1 MSDDYG
7 KAVLDPWQA
16 TAFAAITEKKV
27 FTRIHAYPKPSDDE
41 ASAFLEN
48 GCVDTGFLKDN
59 GISIV
64 YTRESC
70 DNPDLTAVREG
81 VYLLKE

>member
-7 KAVLDPWQA
+7 KAVLDPWKA

-27 FTRIHAYPKPSDDE
+27 FTRIHAFPKPSDDE
-41 ASAFLEN
+41 ADAFLED
-48 GCVDTGFLKDN
+48 GCSDTAFLKDN

-70 DNPDLTAVREG
+70 DNPALTLVREG
-81 VYLLKE
+81 VYLLK